1 MKSEMKFIK
10 CLMVMVAIGLLFV
23 AYGHWLTKTVREDT
37 IKSAVL
43 VESNEYYYTISFDGE
58 EHIYDS
64 KNFDLEVII

>member
-10 CLMVMVAIGLLFV
+10 RLMVMVAIGLLFV

-43 VESNEYYYTISFDGE
+43 VESNEYWYTISFDGE
-58 EHIYDS
+58 EHIYDYE
-64 KNFDLEVII
+64 D

>member
-23 AYGHWLTKTVREDT
+23 AYGHWLTRTVREDT

-43 VESNEYYYTISFDGE
+43 VESNENHYTISFDGE
-58 EHIYDS
+58 EHIYDYE
-64 KNFDLEVII
+64 D

>member
-10 CLMVMVAIGLLFV
+10 RLMVMVAIGLLFV

-43 VESNEYYYTISFDGE
+43 VESNEDYYTISFDGE
-58 EHIYDS
+58 ERIYDYE
-64 KNFDLEVII
+64 D

>member
-10 CLMVMVAIGLLFV
+10 RLIVMVVIGLLFV

-58 EHIYDS
+58 EHIYDYE
-64 KNFDLEVII
+64 D